1 MKTRQS
7 FRTQLVMLGGACMH
21 SHEHNGLK
29 ISVTNFIV
37 EHS

>member
-1 MKTRQS
+1 MKTWQN
-7 FRTQLVMLGGACMH
+7 FRTQLVMLGGACMY
-21 SHEHNGLK
+21 SHKRNGLE